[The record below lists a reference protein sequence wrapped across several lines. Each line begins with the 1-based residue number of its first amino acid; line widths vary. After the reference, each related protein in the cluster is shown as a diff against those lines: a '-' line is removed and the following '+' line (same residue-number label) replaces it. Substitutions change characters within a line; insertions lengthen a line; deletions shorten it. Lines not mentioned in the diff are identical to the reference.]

1 MLVLILGGILGL
13 STNNVQA
20 VPEEGN
26 TIYLDNAGGNDANN
40 GESEAT
46 AVKTF
51 NKALELLGE
60 NGTLKVKSFDKQS
73 GIVFN
78 KKGTLEIIED
88 TTLQG
93 NRTDIGI
100 TMKSGS
106 HLRMAEGKTLKMKDF
121 KTALTIENGAELND
135 GNYILENNASDQYGK
150 GLNIIGAVK
159 GSSGRDKLVLKAN
172 DKYNVNFYSGTAT
185 FENATIEV
193 ISQTRVWSDAKK
205 LTMTNTSMTLSG
217 YGQGFYIDGGSQII
231 DSYLYMKEPRGY
243 FYNTNST
250 GMTFQGTGSTISGS
264 TLRADYGSNA
274 GISIGLSNANQILS
288 MTNSTLEFNNSG
300 QGGLNV
306 NTGIVELAG
315 TTIKTNE
322 RQRGALYGAQ
332 TNAKLIFNAD
342 TVVDSAANKDAD
354 NGLGQTNDN
363 YVVIG
368 GSHHVKYAPD
378 YKPGGAAAGV
388 AIPTNG
394 VNNGNEKLRLFT
406 LTDSTVTSLNPLNK
420 NNTTYLYSIV
430 KASAD
435 GKKYAW
441 LPEVNVTFKLN
452 APDAKF
458 QDNTSNDKVLRTYR
472 GGKLSEVEGNDI
484 PKDPTREGYTFLGWK
499 LKDSTDSFNADA
511 TIKENLVYE
520 AKWEKDSTPVDFEG
534 TLPGDILI
542 GEDTGHDK
550 LHEEK
555 AGAEIEYIG
564 KIGVGPIKDR
574 ILMLARDY
582 GGDIDTITLNDIES
596 TFTTKIT
603 LEDGLDISKVDSATF
618 TNNDLFEIKD
628 FSKSGNE
635 ITVKFGLKKQYTKF
649 TELLRDVRNVPDIL
663 DIKVPKVKVKD
674 DLANGTKLK
683 VIGTVEG
690 TFTGFA
696 KTASGN
702 REQYNFRWTA
712 EQAPLGT
719 DIEQTLGDDTTIQYT
734 ILVKE
739 KDAKLVQYNGVLP
752 GDILIGDD
760 TGHDKLHEE
769 KAGAEIEYTGKIG
782 VASIKNHIQTLA
794 NNYGG
799 DINTITLND
808 IESTFTTKIALEN
821 GLDISNVTNATFTNN
836 NLFEIKEFSKSGNE
850 ITVKFG
856 LKKQYTKFTDLL
868 NDVNSVPDILDVKV
882 PKVKVK
888 DNLANGTKL
897 KVVGTVEGTFKGF
910 AKTASGSR
918 EQYDFKWTAE
928 QEPSGKD
935 IEQTAGDDTTI
946 QYTILV
952 KEKDAKLVQYNGVL
966 PGDIL
971 IGDDTGHDK
980 LHEEKAGN
988 EIEYTGK
995 IGVASIKDHIQR
1007 LANNYGGDINT
1018 ITLNDIE
1025 STFTTKITLEDGLDI
1040 SNVTEAIFTDNNLF
1054 EIKEFSKSGNVV
1066 TVKYGLKKNYTKFT
1080 DLLTDVTNVP
1090 DVLEIK
1096 LPKVK
1101 VKDDLANG
1109 TKLKVV
1115 GTVEGTFKGF
1125 AKTASGNREQYDFKW
1140 TAEQVPSG
1148 IDIEQ
1153 AAGDTTTIQYTV
1165 LVIKQVTPPLPE
1177 PTPGEKTVNSEN
1189 GNEGTTVRQLTEKG
1203 EVFRY
1208 DIKTKLEENSNHH
1221 NQFSIS
1227 DTLDS
1232 VLQINKVAIKIDG
1245 AELDEDMVLPE
1256 YTQLKNK
1263 LQEATKKLEEL
1274 AALEEKVNKLKSDVD
1289 KLETEYAAFPDK
1301 TVEEAKA
1308 VKIKLDNVK
1317 SELTIAKTKFE
1328 ADKVNKPNLEKIVND
1343 TKVEIE
1349 AFEKT
1354 DKFKLIRII
1363 NQALN
1368 SRNEK
1373 NEISADFVKKLGHL
1387 EIKGNTVEYLIDSPI
1402 ILKQLDGRQ
1411 ITLSIYANI
1420 LSGANLEKY
1429 IDKQHKVIKIANK
1442 AIITNNN
1449 VAKETNVVYV
1459 TLRAKDKPIIP
1470 NKPNK
1475 PNKPK
1480 KLPNTGKATADVAG
1494 LGLVGVTLAYLLAR
1508 RKFNK

>member
-1 MLVLILGGILGL
+1 MKNKNFIIKIVMLVLILGGILGL

-172 DKYNVNFYSGTAT
+172 DIYNVNFYSGTAT

-193 ISQTRVWSDAKK
+193 ISQKRVWSDAKK

-217 YGQGFYIDGGSQII
+217 YGQGFYIGGDSKII
-231 DSYLYMKEPRGY
+231 DSYLYMKDPKGSW
-243 FYNTNST
+243 FNTNTT

-306 NTGIVELAG
+306 NTGIVELTG

-484 PKDPTREGYTFLGWK
+484 PKNPTREGYTFLGWK
-499 LKDSTDSFNADA
+499 LKDSTDSFNTDVAV
-511 TIKENLVYE
+511 KEDLIYE
-520 AKWEKDSTPVDFEG
+520 AKWDKNPTPKNFEG

-596 TFTTKIT
+596 TFTTKMT

-674 DLANGTKLK
+674 DLANNTKLK

-808 IESTFTTKIALEN
+808 IESTFTTKITLED

-836 NLFEIKEFSKSGNE
+836 NLFEIKEFSKAGNE

-856 LKKQYTKFTDLL
+856 LKKQYTKFADLL
-868 NDVNSVPDILDVKV
+868 NDVNSVPDVLDVKV

-888 DNLANGTKL
+888 DNLANNTKL
-897 KVVGTVEGTFKGF
+897 KVVGTVEGIFTGF

-918 EQYDFKWTAE
+918 EQYDFKWKAE

-935 IEQTAGDDTTI
+935 IEQTAGDD
-946 QYTILV
+946 
-952 KEKDAKLVQYNGVL
+952 
-966 PGDIL
+966 
-971 IGDDTGHDK
+971 
-980 LHEEKAGN
+980 
-988 EIEYTGK
+988 
-995 IGVASIKDHIQR
+995 
-1007 LANNYGGDINT
+1007 
-1018 ITLNDIE
+1018 
-1025 STFTTKITLEDGLDI
+1025 
-1040 SNVTEAIFTDNNLF
+1040 
-1054 EIKEFSKSGNVV
+1054 
-1066 TVKYGLKKNYTKFT
+1066 
-1080 DLLTDVTNVP
+1080 
-1090 DVLEIK
+1090 
-1096 LPKVK
+1096 
-1101 VKDDLANG
+1101 
-1109 TKLKVV
+1109 
-1115 GTVEGTFKGF
+1115 
-1125 AKTASGNREQYDFKW
+1125 
-1140 TAEQVPSG
+1140 
-1148 IDIEQ
+1148 
-1153 AAGDTTTIQYTV
+1153 TTIQYTV

-1189 GNEGTTVRQLTEKG
+1189 GNEGATVRQLTEKG

-1328 ADKVNKPNLEKIVND
+1328 VDKVNKPNLEKIVND

-1494 LGLVGVTLAYLLAR
+1494 LGLVGVTLAYLLVR

>member
-1 MLVLILGGILGL
+1 
-13 STNNVQA
+13 
-20 VPEEGN
+20 
-26 TIYLDNAGGNDANN
+26 
-40 GESEAT
+40 
-46 AVKTF
+46 
-51 NKALELLGE
+51 
-60 NGTLKVKSFDKQS
+60 
-73 GIVFN
+73 
-78 KKGTLEIIED
+78 
-88 TTLQG
+88 
-93 NRTDIGI
+93 
-100 TMKSGS
+100 
-106 HLRMAEGKTLKMKDF
+106 MKDP
-121 KTALTIENGAELND
+121 
-135 GNYILENNASDQYGK
+135 
-150 GLNIIGAVK
+150 K
-159 GSSGRDKLVLKAN
+159 GSLFSR
-172 DKYNVNFYSGTAT
+172 
-185 FENATIEV
+185 
-193 ISQTRVWSDAKK
+193 
-205 LTMTNTSMTLSG
+205 NT
-217 YGQGFYIDGGSQII
+217 
-231 DSYLYMKEPRGY
+231 
-243 FYNTNST
+243 T

-306 NTGIVELAG
+306 NTGIVELTG

-484 PKDPTREGYTFLGWK
+484 PKDPTREGYTFLGWE
-499 LKDSTDSFNADA
+499 LKDSTDSFNTDVAV
-511 TIKENLVYE
+511 KEDLIYE
-520 AKWEKDSTPVDFEG
+520 AKWDKNPTPKNFEG

-674 DLANGTKLK
+674 DLANNTKLK

-769 KAGAEIEYTGKIG
+769 KAGNEIEYTGKIG

-808 IESTFTTKIALEN
+808 IESTFTTKITLED

-868 NDVNSVPDILDVKV
+868 NDVNSVPDVLDVKV

-888 DNLANGTKL
+888 DNLANNTKL
-897 KVVGTVEGTFKGF
+897 KVVGTVEGTFTGF
-910 AKTASGSR
+910 AKAASGSR
-918 EQYDFKWTAE
+918 EQYDFKWKAE

-935 IEQTAGDDTTI
+935 IEQTAGDD
-946 QYTILV
+946 
-952 KEKDAKLVQYNGVL
+952 
-966 PGDIL
+966 
-971 IGDDTGHDK
+971 
-980 LHEEKAGN
+980 
-988 EIEYTGK
+988 
-995 IGVASIKDHIQR
+995 
-1007 LANNYGGDINT
+1007 
-1018 ITLNDIE
+1018 
-1025 STFTTKITLEDGLDI
+1025 
-1040 SNVTEAIFTDNNLF
+1040 
-1054 EIKEFSKSGNVV
+1054 
-1066 TVKYGLKKNYTKFT
+1066 
-1080 DLLTDVTNVP
+1080 
-1090 DVLEIK
+1090 
-1096 LPKVK
+1096 
-1101 VKDDLANG
+1101 
-1109 TKLKVV
+1109 
-1115 GTVEGTFKGF
+1115 
-1125 AKTASGNREQYDFKW
+1125 
-1140 TAEQVPSG
+1140 
-1148 IDIEQ
+1148 
-1153 AAGDTTTIQYTV
+1153 TTIQYTV

-1189 GNEGTTVRQLTEKG
+1189 GNEGATVRQLTEKG

-1494 LGLVGVTLAYLLAR
+1494 LGLVGVTLAYLLVR

>member
-1 MLVLILGGILGL
+1 MKNKNFIIKIVMLVLILGGILGL

-172 DKYNVNFYSGTAT
+172 DIYNVNFYSGTAT

-322 RQRGALYGAQ
+322 RQRGVLYGAQ

-603 LEDGLDISKVDSATF
+603 LEDGLDIS
-618 TNNDLFEIKD
+618 
-628 FSKSGNE
+628 
-635 ITVKFGLKKQYTKF
+635 
-649 TELLRDVRNVPDIL
+649 
-663 DIKVPKVKVKD
+663 
-674 DLANGTKLK
+674 
-683 VIGTVEG
+683 
-690 TFTGFA
+690 
-696 KTASGN
+696 
-702 REQYNFRWTA
+702 
-712 EQAPLGT
+712 
-719 DIEQTLGDDTTIQYT
+719 
-734 ILVKE
+734 
-739 KDAKLVQYNGVLP
+739 
-752 GDILIGDD
+752 
-760 TGHDKLHEE
+760 
-769 KAGAEIEYTGKIG
+769 
-782 VASIKNHIQTLA
+782 
-794 NNYGG
+794 
-799 DINTITLND
+799 
-808 IESTFTTKIALEN
+808 
-821 GLDISNVTNATFTNN
+821 NVTEATFTNN

-868 NDVNSVPDILDVKV
+868 NDV
-882 PKVKVK
+882 
-888 DNLANGTKL
+888 
-897 KVVGTVEGTFKGF
+897 
-910 AKTASGSR
+910 
-918 EQYDFKWTAE
+918 
-928 QEPSGKD
+928 
-935 IEQTAGDDTTI
+935 
-946 QYTILV
+946 
-952 KEKDAKLVQYNGVL
+952 
-966 PGDIL
+966 
-971 IGDDTGHDK
+971 
-980 LHEEKAGN
+980 
-988 EIEYTGK
+988 
-995 IGVASIKDHIQR
+995 
-1007 LANNYGGDINT
+1007 
-1018 ITLNDIE
+1018 
-1025 STFTTKITLEDGLDI
+1025 
-1040 SNVTEAIFTDNNLF
+1040 
-1054 EIKEFSKSGNVV
+1054 
-1066 TVKYGLKKNYTKFT
+1066 
-1080 DLLTDVTNVP
+1080 TNVP

-1115 GTVEGTFKGF
+1115 GTVEGTFTGF
-1125 AKTASGNREQYDFKW
+1125 AKAASGNREQYDFKW

-1177 PTPGEKTVNSEN
+1177 PIPGEKTVNSEN
-1189 GNEGTTVRQLTEKG
+1189 GNEGATVRQLTEKG

-1328 ADKVNKPNLEKIVND
+1328 VDKVNKPNLEKIVND

-1459 TLRAKDKPIIP
+1459 TLQAKDKPII
-1470 NKPNK
+1470 PNK

>member
-1 MLVLILGGILGL
+1 MKNKNFIIKIVMLVLILGGILGL

-26 TIYLDNAGGNDANN
+26 TIYLDNAGGNDSNN
-40 GESEAT
+40 GDSVAN

-51 NKALELLGE
+51 DKALELLGE

-135 GNYILENNASDQYGK
+135 GNYILENNASDRYGK

-172 DKYNVNFYSGTAT
+172 DIYNVNFYSGTAT

-288 MTNSTLEFNNSG
+288 MTNSTLEFNNRG

-306 NTGIVELAG
+306 NTGIVELTG

-484 PKDPTREGYTFLGWK
+484 PKDPTREGYTFLGWE
-499 LKDSTDSFNADA
+499 LKDSTDSFNTDVAV
-511 TIKENLVYE
+511 KEDLIYE
-520 AKWEKDSTPVDFEG
+520 AKWDKNPTPKNFEG

-555 AGAEIEYIG
+555 AGAEIEYI
-564 KIGVGPIKDR
+564 
-574 ILMLARDY
+574 
-582 GGDIDTITLNDIES
+582 
-596 TFTTKIT
+596 
-603 LEDGLDISKVDSATF
+603 
-618 TNNDLFEIKD
+618 
-628 FSKSGNE
+628 
-635 ITVKFGLKKQYTKF
+635 
-649 TELLRDVRNVPDIL
+649 
-663 DIKVPKVKVKD
+663 
-674 DLANGTKLK
+674 
-683 VIGTVEG
+683 
-690 TFTGFA
+690 
-696 KTASGN
+696 
-702 REQYNFRWTA
+702 
-712 EQAPLGT
+712 
-719 DIEQTLGDDTTIQYT
+719 
-734 ILVKE
+734 
-739 KDAKLVQYNGVLP
+739 
-752 GDILIGDD
+752 
-760 TGHDKLHEE
+760 
-769 KAGAEIEYTGKIG
+769 GKIG

-808 IESTFTTKIALEN
+808 IESTFTTKITLED

-868 NDVNSVPDILDVKV
+868 NDVNSVPDVLDVKV

-888 DNLANGTKL
+888 DNLANNTKL
-897 KVVGTVEGTFKGF
+897 KVVGTVEGTF
-910 AKTASGSR
+910 T
-918 EQYDFKWTAE
+918 
-928 QEPSGKD
+928 
-935 IEQTAGDDTTI
+935 
-946 QYTILV
+946 
-952 KEKDAKLVQYNGVL
+952 
-966 PGDIL
+966 
-971 IGDDTGHDK
+971 
-980 LHEEKAGN
+980 
-988 EIEYTGK
+988 
-995 IGVASIKDHIQR
+995 
-1007 LANNYGGDINT
+1007 
-1018 ITLNDIE
+1018 
-1025 STFTTKITLEDGLDI
+1025 
-1040 SNVTEAIFTDNNLF
+1040 
-1054 EIKEFSKSGNVV
+1054 
-1066 TVKYGLKKNYTKFT
+1066 
-1080 DLLTDVTNVP
+1080 
-1090 DVLEIK
+1090 
-1096 LPKVK
+1096 
-1101 VKDDLANG
+1101 
-1109 TKLKVV
+1109 
-1115 GTVEGTFKGF
+1115 GF
-1125 AKTASGNREQYDFKW
+1125 AKTASGNREQYSFRW
-1140 TAEQVPSG
+1140 TAEQEPSG
-1148 IDIEQ
+1148 KDIEQ

-1189 GNEGTTVRQLTEKG
+1189 GNEGATVRQLTEKG

-1308 VKIKLDNVK
+1308 VKIKLDNAK

-1349 AFEKT
+1349 VFEKT

-1420 LSGANLEKY
+1420 LSGVNLEKY

-1459 TLRAKDKPIIP
+1459 TLRVKDKPIIP

-1475 PNKPK
+1475 PDKPDKPVKPNKLK

-1494 LGLVGVTLAYLLAR
+1494 IGLAGVILAYLLAR

>member
-1 MLVLILGGILGL
+1 MKNKNFIIKIVMLVLILGGILGL

-135 GNYILENNASDQYGK
+135 GNYILENNASDRYGK

-172 DKYNVNFYSGTAT
+172 DIYNVNFYSGTAT

-499 LKDSTDSFNADA
+499 LKDSTDSFNTDVAV
-511 TIKENLVYE
+511 KEDLIYE
-520 AKWEKDSTPVDFEG
+520 AKWDKNPTPKNFEG
-534 TLPGDILI
+534 T
-542 GEDTGHDK
+542 
-550 LHEEK
+550 
-555 AGAEIEYIG
+555 
-564 KIGVGPIKDR
+564 
-574 ILMLARDY
+574 
-582 GGDIDTITLNDIES
+582 
-596 TFTTKIT
+596 
-603 LEDGLDISKVDSATF
+603 
-618 TNNDLFEIKD
+618 
-628 FSKSGNE
+628 
-635 ITVKFGLKKQYTKF
+635 
-649 TELLRDVRNVPDIL
+649 
-663 DIKVPKVKVKD
+663 
-674 DLANGTKLK
+674 
-683 VIGTVEG
+683 
-690 TFTGFA
+690 
-696 KTASGN
+696 
-702 REQYNFRWTA
+702 
-712 EQAPLGT
+712 
-719 DIEQTLGDDTTIQYT
+719 
-734 ILVKE
+734 
-739 KDAKLVQYNGVLP
+739 LP

-868 NDVNSVPDILDVKV
+868 NDVNSVPDVLDVKV

-910 AKTASGSR
+910 AKTASGNR

-1025 STFTTKITLEDGLDI
+1025 STFTTKIALENGLDI

-1189 GNEGTTVRQLTEKG
+1189 GNEGATVRQLTEKG

-1263 LQEATKKLEEL
+1263 LQEVTKKLEEL

-1373 NEISADFVKKLGHL
+1373 NEISDDFVKKLGHL

>member
-1 MLVLILGGILGL
+1 MKNKNFIIKIVMLVLILGGILGL

-60 NGTLKVKSFDKQS
+60 NGTLKVKSFDKS
-73 GIVFN
+73 SDIVFN

-135 GNYILENNASDQYGK
+135 GNYILENNASDRYGK

-159 GSSGRDKLVLKAN
+159 GSSGRDKLVIKAN

-205 LTMTNTSMTLSG
+205 LTMSNTSMTLSG
-217 YGQGFYIDGGSQII
+217 YGMGFYIDGGSQII

-306 NTGIVELAG
+306 NTGIVELTG

-458 QDNTSNDKVLRTYR
+458 QDNTSNDKVLKTYR

-484 PKDPTREGYTFLGWK
+484 PKNPTREGYTFLGWE
-499 LKDSTDSFNADA
+499 LKDSTDSFNTDVAV
-511 TIKENLVYE
+511 KEDLIYE
-520 AKWEKDSTPVDFEG
+520 AKWDKNPTPKNFEG
-534 TLPGDILI
+534 TLL
-542 GEDTGHDK
+542 
-550 LHEEK
+550 
-555 AGAEIEYIG
+555 
-564 KIGVGPIKDR
+564 
-574 ILMLARDY
+574 
-582 GGDIDTITLNDIES
+582 
-596 TFTTKIT
+596 
-603 LEDGLDISKVDSATF
+603 
-618 TNNDLFEIKD
+618 
-628 FSKSGNE
+628 
-635 ITVKFGLKKQYTKF
+635 
-649 TELLRDVRNVPDIL
+649 
-663 DIKVPKVKVKD
+663 
-674 DLANGTKLK
+674 
-683 VIGTVEG
+683 
-690 TFTGFA
+690 
-696 KTASGN
+696 
-702 REQYNFRWTA
+702 
-712 EQAPLGT
+712 
-719 DIEQTLGDDTTIQYT
+719 
-734 ILVKE
+734 
-739 KDAKLVQYNGVLP
+739 

-808 IESTFTTKIALEN
+808 IESTFTTKITLEN

-868 NDVNSVPDILDVKV
+868 NDVNSVPDVLDVKV

-897 KVVGTVEGTFKGF
+897 KVVGTVEGTFTGF
-910 AKTASGSR
+910 AKA
-918 EQYDFKWTAE
+918 
-928 QEPSGKD
+928 
-935 IEQTAGDDTTI
+935 
-946 QYTILV
+946 
-952 KEKDAKLVQYNGVL
+952 
-966 PGDIL
+966 
-971 IGDDTGHDK
+971 
-980 LHEEKAGN
+980 
-988 EIEYTGK
+988 
-995 IGVASIKDHIQR
+995 
-1007 LANNYGGDINT
+1007 
-1018 ITLNDIE
+1018 
-1025 STFTTKITLEDGLDI
+1025 
-1040 SNVTEAIFTDNNLF
+1040 
-1054 EIKEFSKSGNVV
+1054 
-1066 TVKYGLKKNYTKFT
+1066 
-1080 DLLTDVTNVP
+1080 
-1090 DVLEIK
+1090 
-1096 LPKVK
+1096 
-1101 VKDDLANG
+1101 
-1109 TKLKVV
+1109 
-1115 GTVEGTFKGF
+1115 
-1125 AKTASGNREQYDFKW
+1125 ASGNREQYDFKW
-1140 TAEQVPSG
+1140 TAEQEPSG

-1189 GNEGTTVRQLTEKG
+1189 GNEGATVRQLTEKG

-1208 DIKTKLEENSNHH
+1208 DIKTKLEENSNHY

-1263 LQEATKKLEEL
+1263 LQEVTKKLEEL

-1459 TLRAKDKPIIP
+1459 TLRVKDKPII
-1470 NKPNK
+1470 PNK

-1494 LGLVGVTLAYLLAR
+1494 LGLAGVTLAYLLAR

>member
-1 MLVLILGGILGL
+1 M
-13 STNNVQA
+13 
-20 VPEEGN
+20 
-26 TIYLDNAGGNDANN
+26 
-40 GESEAT
+40 
-46 AVKTF
+46 
-51 NKALELLGE
+51 
-60 NGTLKVKSFDKQS
+60 GT
-73 GIVFN
+73 
-78 KKGTLEIIED
+78 
-88 TTLQG
+88 
-93 NRTDIGI
+93 
-100 TMKSGS
+100 
-106 HLRMAEGKTLKMKDF
+106 
-121 KTALTIENGAELND
+121 
-135 GNYILENNASDQYGK
+135 
-150 GLNIIGAVK
+150 VK
-159 GSSGRDKLVLKAN
+159 GSSGRDKLVIKAN
-172 DKYNVNFYSGTAT
+172 DKYNVNFYTAT
-185 FENATIEV
+185 AVFENATIEV
-193 ISQTRVWSDAKK
+193 ISQKRVWSDAKK

-217 YGQGFYIDGGSQII
+217 YGQGFYIGGDSKII
-231 DSYLYMKEPRGY
+231 DSYLYMKDPKGSWFNR
-243 FYNTNST
+243 NTT

-264 TLRADYGSNA
+264 TLRVDYGSNA
-274 GISIGLSNANQILS
+274 GISVGLSDTNHILS
-288 MTNSTLEFNNSG
+288 ITNSTLEFNNSG
-300 QGGLNV
+300 KGGLNV
-306 NTGIVELAG
+306 NTGVVELVG

-322 RQRGALYGAQ
+322 QQSGALYGAQ
-332 TNAKLIFNAD
+332 TNARLIFKND
-342 TVVDSAANKDAD
+342 TVVDSAAKKDAD

-363 YVVIG
+363 YIVIG
-368 GSHHVKYAPD
+368 GSHHVKYAPN
-378 YKPGGAAAGV
+378 YRPYGAPAGA

-394 VNNGNEKLRLFT
+394 VDNGNEKLRLFT
-406 LTDSTVTSLNPLNK
+406 LKDSTVASLNPINK
-420 NNTTYLYSIV
+420 NNTTYLYSIA
-430 KASAD
+430 KPSAD

-452 APDAKF
+452 ALDAKF

-472 GGKLSEVEGNDI
+472 GGKLSEVEGNEI
-484 PKDPTREGYTFLGWK
+484 PANPTREGYTFSGWK
-499 LKDSTDSFNADA
+499 LKDSTNNFNADA
-511 TIKENLVYE
+511 IIKEDLIYE
-520 AKWEKDSTPVDFEG
+520 AKWEK
-534 TLPGDILI
+534 
-542 GEDTGHDK
+542 
-550 LHEEK
+550 
-555 AGAEIEYIG
+555 
-564 KIGVGPIKDR
+564 
-574 ILMLARDY
+574 
-582 GGDIDTITLNDIES
+582 
-596 TFTTKIT
+596 
-603 LEDGLDISKVDSATF
+603 
-618 TNNDLFEIKD
+618 
-628 FSKSGNE
+628 
-635 ITVKFGLKKQYTKF
+635 
-649 TELLRDVRNVPDIL
+649 
-663 DIKVPKVKVKD
+663 
-674 DLANGTKLK
+674 
-683 VIGTVEG
+683 
-690 TFTGFA
+690 
-696 KTASGN
+696 
-702 REQYNFRWTA
+702 
-712 EQAPLGT
+712 
-719 DIEQTLGDDTTIQYT
+719 
-734 ILVKE
+734 E
-739 KDAKLVQYNGVLP
+739 KDPNLVQHNG
-752 GDILIGDD
+752 I
-760 TGHDKLHEE
+760 
-769 KAGAEIEYTGKIG
+769 
-782 VASIKNHIQTLA
+782 
-794 NNYGG
+794 
-799 DINTITLND
+799 
-808 IESTFTTKIALEN
+808 
-821 GLDISNVTNATFTNN
+821 
-836 NLFEIKEFSKSGNE
+836 
-850 ITVKFG
+850 
-856 LKKQYTKFTDLL
+856 
-868 NDVNSVPDILDVKV
+868 
-882 PKVKVK
+882 
-888 DNLANGTKL
+888 
-897 KVVGTVEGTFKGF
+897 
-910 AKTASGSR
+910 
-918 EQYDFKWTAE
+918 
-928 QEPSGKD
+928 
-935 IEQTAGDDTTI
+935 
-946 QYTILV
+946 
-952 KEKDAKLVQYNGVL
+952 L

-995 IGVASIKDHIQR
+995 IGVASIKEHIQRLANNYGGDINTITLNDIESTFTTKITLEDGLDISNVTEAIFTDNNLFEIKEFSKSGNVVTVKYGLKKNYTKFTDLLTDVTNVPDVLEIKLPKVKVKDDLANGTKLKVVGTVEGTFKGFAKTASGNREQYDFKWTAEQVPSGIDIEQAAGDTTTIQYTILVKEKDPNLVQHNGILPGDILIGDDTGHDKLHEEKAGNEIEYTGKIGVASIKEHIQR

-1189 GNEGTTVRQLTEKG
+1189 GNEGATVRQLTEKG

-1459 TLRAKDKPIIP
+1459 TLRVKDKPIIP

>member
-1 MLVLILGGILGL
+1 MKNKNFIIKIVMLVLILGGILGL

-172 DKYNVNFYSGTAT
+172 DIYNVNFYSGTAT

-217 YGQGFYIDGGSQII
+217 YGQGFYIGGDSKII
-231 DSYLYMKEPRGY
+231 DSYLYMKDPKGRW
-243 FYNTNST
+243 FNTNST
-250 GMTFQGTGSTISGS
+250 GMTFQGTGSTISSS

-306 NTGIVELAG
+306 NTGIVELTG

-484 PKDPTREGYTFLGWK
+484 PKDPTREGYTFLGWE
-499 LKDSTDSFNADA
+499 LKDSTDSFNTDVAV
-511 TIKENLVYE
+511 KEDLIYE
-520 AKWEKDSTPVDFEG
+520 AKWDKNPTPKNFEG

-603 LEDGLDISKVDSATF
+603 LEDGLDISKVDSAIF

-674 DLANGTKLK
+674 DLANNTKLK

-719 DIEQTLGDDTTIQYT
+719 DIEQTAGDDTTIQYT

-868 NDVNSVPDILDVKV
+868 NDVNSVPDVLDVKV

-888 DNLANGTKL
+888 
-897 KVVGTVEGTFKGF
+897 E
-910 AKTASGSR
+910 
-918 EQYDFKWTAE
+918 
-928 QEPSGKD
+928 
-935 IEQTAGDDTTI
+935 
-946 QYTILV
+946 
-952 KEKDAKLVQYNGVL
+952 
-966 PGDIL
+966 
-971 IGDDTGHDK
+971 
-980 LHEEKAGN
+980 
-988 EIEYTGK
+988 
-995 IGVASIKDHIQR
+995 
-1007 LANNYGGDINT
+1007 
-1018 ITLNDIE
+1018 
-1025 STFTTKITLEDGLDI
+1025 
-1040 SNVTEAIFTDNNLF
+1040 
-1054 EIKEFSKSGNVV
+1054 
-1066 TVKYGLKKNYTKFT
+1066 
-1080 DLLTDVTNVP
+1080 
-1090 DVLEIK
+1090 
-1096 LPKVK
+1096 
-1101 VKDDLANG
+1101 DLANG

-1189 GNEGTTVRQLTEKG
+1189 GNEGATVRQLTEKG

-1208 DIKTKLEENSNHH
+1208 DIKIKLEENSNHH

-1227 DTLDS
+1227 DILDS

-1494 LGLVGVTLAYLLAR
+1494 LGLVGITLAYLLAR

>member
-1 MLVLILGGILGL
+1 MKNKNFIIKIVMLVLILGGILGL

-172 DKYNVNFYSGTAT
+172 DIYNVNFYSGTAT

-217 YGQGFYIDGGSQII
+217 YGQGFYIGGDSKII
-231 DSYLYMKEPRGY
+231 DSYLYMKDPKGSLFSR
-243 FYNTNST
+243 NTT

-306 NTGIVELAG
+306 NTGIVELTG

-484 PKDPTREGYTFLGWK
+484 PKDPTREGYTFLGWE
-499 LKDSTDSFNADA
+499 LKDSTDSFNTDVAV
-511 TIKENLVYE
+511 KEDLIYE
-520 AKWEKDSTPVDFEG
+520 AKWDKNPTPKNFEG

-574 ILMLARDY
+574 ILMLARD
-582 GGDIDTITLNDIES
+582 
-596 TFTTKIT
+596 
-603 LEDGLDISKVDSATF
+603 
-618 TNNDLFEIKD
+618 
-628 FSKSGNE
+628 
-635 ITVKFGLKKQYTKF
+635 
-649 TELLRDVRNVPDIL
+649 
-663 DIKVPKVKVKD
+663 
-674 DLANGTKLK
+674 
-683 VIGTVEG
+683 
-690 TFTGFA
+690 
-696 KTASGN
+696 
-702 REQYNFRWTA
+702 
-712 EQAPLGT
+712 
-719 DIEQTLGDDTTIQYT
+719 
-734 ILVKE
+734 
-739 KDAKLVQYNGVLP
+739 
-752 GDILIGDD
+752 
-760 TGHDKLHEE
+760 
-769 KAGAEIEYTGKIG
+769 
-782 VASIKNHIQTLA
+782 
-794 NNYGG
+794 
-799 DINTITLND
+799 
-808 IESTFTTKIALEN
+808 
-821 GLDISNVTNATFTNN
+821 
-836 NLFEIKEFSKSGNE
+836 
-850 ITVKFG
+850 
-856 LKKQYTKFTDLL
+856 
-868 NDVNSVPDILDVKV
+868 
-882 PKVKVK
+882 
-888 DNLANGTKL
+888 
-897 KVVGTVEGTFKGF
+897 
-910 AKTASGSR
+910 
-918 EQYDFKWTAE
+918 
-928 QEPSGKD
+928 
-935 IEQTAGDDTTI
+935 
-946 QYTILV
+946 
-952 KEKDAKLVQYNGVL
+952 
-966 PGDIL
+966 
-971 IGDDTGHDK
+971 
-980 LHEEKAGN
+980 
-988 EIEYTGK
+988 
-995 IGVASIKDHIQR
+995 
-1007 LANNYGGDINT
+1007 
-1018 ITLNDIE
+1018 
-1025 STFTTKITLEDGLDI
+1025 
-1040 SNVTEAIFTDNNLF
+1040 
-1054 EIKEFSKSGNVV
+1054 
-1066 TVKYGLKKNYTKFT
+1066 
-1080 DLLTDVTNVP
+1080 
-1090 DVLEIK
+1090 
-1096 LPKVK
+1096 
-1101 VKDDLANG
+1101 
-1109 TKLKVV
+1109 
-1115 GTVEGTFKGF
+1115 
-1125 AKTASGNREQYDFKW
+1125 
-1140 TAEQVPSG
+1140 
-1148 IDIEQ
+1148 
-1153 AAGDTTTIQYTV
+1153 
-1165 LVIKQVTPPLPE
+1165 
-1177 PTPGEKTVNSEN
+1177 
-1189 GNEGTTVRQLTEKG
+1189 
-1203 EVFRY
+1203 
-1208 DIKTKLEENSNHH
+1208 
-1221 NQFSIS
+1221 
-1227 DTLDS
+1227 
-1232 VLQINKVAIKIDG
+1232 
-1245 AELDEDMVLPE
+1245 
-1256 YTQLKNK
+1256 
-1263 LQEATKKLEEL
+1263 
-1274 AALEEKVNKLKSDVD
+1274 
-1289 KLETEYAAFPDK
+1289 
-1301 TVEEAKA
+1301 
-1308 VKIKLDNVK
+1308 
-1317 SELTIAKTKFE
+1317 
-1328 ADKVNKPNLEKIVND
+1328 
-1343 TKVEIE
+1343 
-1349 AFEKT
+1349 
-1354 DKFKLIRII
+1354 
-1363 NQALN
+1363 
-1368 SRNEK
+1368 
-1373 NEISADFVKKLGHL
+1373 
-1387 EIKGNTVEYLIDSPI
+1387 
-1402 ILKQLDGRQ
+1402 
-1411 ITLSIYANI
+1411 
-1420 LSGANLEKY
+1420 
-1429 IDKQHKVIKIANK
+1429 
-1442 AIITNNN
+1442 
-1449 VAKETNVVYV
+1449 
-1459 TLRAKDKPIIP
+1459 
-1470 NKPNK
+1470 
-1475 PNKPK
+1475 
-1480 KLPNTGKATADVAG
+1480 
-1494 LGLVGVTLAYLLAR
+1494 
-1508 RKFNK
+1508 

>member
-1 MLVLILGGILGL
+1 MKNKNFIIKIVMLVLILGGILGL

-172 DKYNVNFYSGTAT
+172 DIYNVNFYSGTAT

-603 LEDGLDISKVDSATF
+603 LEDGLDIS
-618 TNNDLFEIKD
+618 
-628 FSKSGNE
+628 
-635 ITVKFGLKKQYTKF
+635 
-649 TELLRDVRNVPDIL
+649 
-663 DIKVPKVKVKD
+663 
-674 DLANGTKLK
+674 
-683 VIGTVEG
+683 
-690 TFTGFA
+690 
-696 KTASGN
+696 
-702 REQYNFRWTA
+702 
-712 EQAPLGT
+712 
-719 DIEQTLGDDTTIQYT
+719 
-734 ILVKE
+734 
-739 KDAKLVQYNGVLP
+739 
-752 GDILIGDD
+752 
-760 TGHDKLHEE
+760 
-769 KAGAEIEYTGKIG
+769 
-782 VASIKNHIQTLA
+782 
-794 NNYGG
+794 
-799 DINTITLND
+799 
-808 IESTFTTKIALEN
+808 
-821 GLDISNVTNATFTNN
+821 NVTEATFTNN

-868 NDVNSVPDILDVKV
+868 NDV
-882 PKVKVK
+882 
-888 DNLANGTKL
+888 
-897 KVVGTVEGTFKGF
+897 
-910 AKTASGSR
+910 
-918 EQYDFKWTAE
+918 
-928 QEPSGKD
+928 
-935 IEQTAGDDTTI
+935 
-946 QYTILV
+946 
-952 KEKDAKLVQYNGVL
+952 
-966 PGDIL
+966 
-971 IGDDTGHDK
+971 
-980 LHEEKAGN
+980 
-988 EIEYTGK
+988 
-995 IGVASIKDHIQR
+995 
-1007 LANNYGGDINT
+1007 
-1018 ITLNDIE
+1018 
-1025 STFTTKITLEDGLDI
+1025 
-1040 SNVTEAIFTDNNLF
+1040 
-1054 EIKEFSKSGNVV
+1054 
-1066 TVKYGLKKNYTKFT
+1066 
-1080 DLLTDVTNVP
+1080 TNVP

-1115 GTVEGTFKGF
+1115 GTVEGTFTGF
-1125 AKTASGNREQYDFKW
+1125 AKAASGNREQYDFKW

-1177 PTPGEKTVNSEN
+1177 PIPGEKTVNSEN
-1189 GNEGTTVRQLTEKG
+1189 GNEGATVRQLTEKG

-1459 TLRAKDKPIIP
+1459 TLRAKDKSIIP

>member
-1 MLVLILGGILGL
+1 MKNKNFIIKIVMLVLILGGILGL

-26 TIYLDNAGGNDANN
+26 TIYLDNAGGNDSNN
-40 GESEAT
+40 GDSVAN

-51 NKALELLGE
+51 DKALELLGE

-135 GNYILENNASDQYGK
+135 GNYILENNASDRYGK

-172 DKYNVNFYSGTAT
+172 DIYNVNFYSGTAT

-288 MTNSTLEFNNSG
+288 MTNSTLEFNNRG

-306 NTGIVELAG
+306 NTGIVELTG

-582 GGDIDTITLNDIES
+582 GGDIDTITLNDIQS

-674 DLANGTKLK
+674 DLANNTKLK

-719 DIEQTLGDDTTIQYT
+719 DIEQTAGDDTTIQYT

-808 IESTFTTKIALEN
+808 IESTFTTKITLED
-821 GLDISNVTNATFTNN
+821 GLDISNVTNATFTN
-836 NLFEIKEFSKSGNE
+836 
-850 ITVKFG
+850 
-856 LKKQYTKFTDLL
+856 
-868 NDVNSVPDILDVKV
+868 
-882 PKVKVK
+882 
-888 DNLANGTKL
+888 
-897 KVVGTVEGTFKGF
+897 
-910 AKTASGSR
+910 
-918 EQYDFKWTAE
+918 
-928 QEPSGKD
+928 
-935 IEQTAGDDTTI
+935 
-946 QYTILV
+946 
-952 KEKDAKLVQYNGVL
+952 
-966 PGDIL
+966 
-971 IGDDTGHDK
+971 
-980 LHEEKAGN
+980 
-988 EIEYTGK
+988 
-995 IGVASIKDHIQR
+995 
-1007 LANNYGGDINT
+1007 
-1018 ITLNDIE
+1018 
-1025 STFTTKITLEDGLDI
+1025 
-1040 SNVTEAIFTDNNLF
+1040 NNLF

-1101 VKDDLANG
+1101 VKEDLANG

-1189 GNEGTTVRQLTEKG
+1189 GNEGATVRQLTEKG

-1494 LGLVGVTLAYLLAR
+1494 LGLVGVTLAYLLVR

>member
-1 MLVLILGGILGL
+1 MKNKNFIIKIVMLVLILGGILGL

-60 NGTLKVKSFDKQS
+60 NGTLKVKSFDKS
-73 GIVFN
+73 SDIVFN

-135 GNYILENNASDQYGK
+135 GNYILENNASDRYGK

-159 GSSGRDKLVLKAN
+159 GSSGRDKLVIKAN

-205 LTMTNTSMTLSG
+205 LTMSNTSMTLSG
-217 YGQGFYIDGGSQII
+217 YGMGFYIDGGSQII

-306 NTGIVELAG
+306 NTGIVELTG

-458 QDNTSNDKVLRTYR
+458 QDNTSNDKVLKTYR

-484 PKDPTREGYTFLGWK
+484 PKNPTREGYTFLGWE
-499 LKDSTDSFNADA
+499 LKDSTDSFNTDVAV
-511 TIKENLVYE
+511 KEDLIYE
-520 AKWEKDSTPVDFEG
+520 AKWDKNPTPKNFEG
-534 TLPGDILI
+534 TLLGDILI
-542 GEDTGHDK
+542 GDDTGHDK

-555 AGAEIEYIG
+555 AGAEIEYTG
-564 KIGVGPIKDR
+564 KIGVASIKNH
-574 ILMLARDY
+574 IQTLANNY
-582 GGDIDTITLNDIES
+582 GGDINTITLNDIES

-603 LEDGLDISKVDSATF
+603 LENGLDISNVTNATF
-618 TNNDLFEIKD
+618 TNNNLFEIKE

-649 TELLRDVRNVPDIL
+649 TDLLNDVNSVPDVL
-663 DIKVPKVKVKD
+663 DVKVPKVKVKD
-674 DLANGTKLK
+674 NLANNTKLK
-683 VIGTVEG
+683 VVGTVEG

-702 REQYNFRWTA
+702 REQYDFKWTA
-712 EQAPLGT
+712 EQEPSGK
-719 DIEQTLGDDTTIQYT
+719 DIEQTAGDDTTIQYT

-808 IESTFTTKIALEN
+808 IESTFTTKITLEN

-868 NDVNSVPDILDVKV
+868 NDVNSVPDVLDVKV

-888 DNLANGTKL
+888 DNLANNTKL
-897 KVVGTVEGTFKGF
+897 KVVGTVEGTFTGF
-910 AKTASGSR
+910 AKA
-918 EQYDFKWTAE
+918 
-928 QEPSGKD
+928 
-935 IEQTAGDDTTI
+935 AG
-946 QYTILV
+946 
-952 KEKDAKLVQYNGVL
+952 
-966 PGDIL
+966 
-971 IGDDTGHDK
+971 
-980 LHEEKAGN
+980 
-988 EIEYTGK
+988 
-995 IGVASIKDHIQR
+995 
-1007 LANNYGGDINT
+1007 
-1018 ITLNDIE
+1018 
-1025 STFTTKITLEDGLDI
+1025 
-1040 SNVTEAIFTDNNLF
+1040 
-1054 EIKEFSKSGNVV
+1054 
-1066 TVKYGLKKNYTKFT
+1066 
-1080 DLLTDVTNVP
+1080 
-1090 DVLEIK
+1090 
-1096 LPKVK
+1096 
-1101 VKDDLANG
+1101 
-1109 TKLKVV
+1109 
-1115 GTVEGTFKGF
+1115 
-1125 AKTASGNREQYDFKW
+1125 GNREQYDFKW
-1140 TAEQVPSG
+1140 TAEQEPSG

-1189 GNEGTTVRQLTEKG
+1189 GNEGATVRQLTEKG

-1208 DIKTKLEENSNHH
+1208 DIKTKLEENSNHY

-1459 TLRAKDKPIIP
+1459 TLRVKDKPII
-1470 NKPNK
+1470 PNK

-1494 LGLVGVTLAYLLAR
+1494 LGLAGVTLAYLLVR

>member
-1 MLVLILGGILGL
+1 MKNKNFIIKIVMLVLILGGILGL

-135 GNYILENNASDQYGK
+135 GNYILENNASDRYGK

-172 DKYNVNFYSGTAT
+172 DIYNVNFYSGTAT

-499 LKDSTDSFNADA
+499 LKDSTDSFNTDVAV
-511 TIKENLVYE
+511 KEDLIYE
-520 AKWEKDSTPVDFEG
+520 AKWDKNPTPKNFEG

-674 DLANGTKLK
+674 N
-683 VIGTVEG
+683 
-690 TFTGFA
+690 
-696 KTASGN
+696 
-702 REQYNFRWTA
+702 
-712 EQAPLGT
+712 
-719 DIEQTLGDDTTIQYT
+719 
-734 ILVKE
+734 
-739 KDAKLVQYNGVLP
+739 
-752 GDILIGDD
+752 
-760 TGHDKLHEE
+760 
-769 KAGAEIEYTGKIG
+769 
-782 VASIKNHIQTLA
+782 LA
-794 NNYGG
+794 NN
-799 DINTITLND
+799 
-808 IESTFTTKIALEN
+808 
-821 GLDISNVTNATFTNN
+821 
-836 NLFEIKEFSKSGNE
+836 
-850 ITVKFG
+850 
-856 LKKQYTKFTDLL
+856 
-868 NDVNSVPDILDVKV
+868 
-882 PKVKVK
+882 
-888 DNLANGTKL
+888 TKL
-897 KVVGTVEGTFKGF
+897 KVVGTVEGTFTGF

-918 EQYDFKWTAE
+918 EQYDFKWKAE

-995 IGVASIKDHIQR
+995 IGVASIKNHIQT

-1040 SNVTEAIFTDNNLF
+1040 SNVTNATFTNNNLF

-1101 VKDDLANG
+1101 VKEDLANG

-1189 GNEGTTVRQLTEKG
+1189 GNEGATVRQLTEKG

-1459 TLRAKDKPIIP
+1459 TLRVKDKPIIP

>member
-1 MLVLILGGILGL
+1 MKNKNFIIKIVMLVLILGGILGL

-135 GNYILENNASDQYGK
+135 GNYILENNAPDEHGR
-150 GLNIIGAVK
+150 GLNIMGTVK
-159 GSSGRDKLVLKAN
+159 GSSGRDKLVIKAN
-172 DKYNVNFYSGTAT
+172 DKYNVNFYTAT
-185 FENATIEV
+185 AVFENATIEV
-193 ISQTRVWSDAKK
+193 ISQKRVWSDAKK

-217 YGQGFYIDGGSQII
+217 YGQGFYIGGDSKII
-231 DSYLYMKEPRGY
+231 DSYLYMKDPKGSWFNR
-243 FYNTNST
+243 NTT

-264 TLRADYGSNA
+264 TLRVDYGSNA
-274 GISIGLSNANQILS
+274 GISVGLSDTNHILS
-288 MTNSTLEFNNSG
+288 ITNSTLEFNNSG
-300 QGGLNV
+300 KGGLNV
-306 NTGIVELAG
+306 NTGVVELVG

-322 RQRGALYGAQ
+322 QQSGALYGAQ
-332 TNAKLIFNAD
+332 TNARLIFKND
-342 TVVDSAANKDAD
+342 TVVDSAAKKDAD

-363 YVVIG
+363 YIVIG
-368 GSHHVKYAPD
+368 GSHHVKYAPN
-378 YKPGGAAAGV
+378 YRPYGAPAGA

-394 VNNGNEKLRLFT
+394 VDNGNEKLRLFT
-406 LTDSTVTSLNPLNK
+406 LKDSTVASLNPINK
-420 NNTTYLYSIV
+420 NNTTYLYSIA
-430 KASAD
+430 KPSAD

-452 APDAKF
+452 ALDAKF

-472 GGKLSEVEGNDI
+472 GGKLSEVEGNEI
-484 PKDPTREGYTFLGWK
+484 PANPTREGYTFSGWK
-499 LKDSTDSFNADA
+499 LKDSTNNFNADA
-511 TIKENLVYE
+511 IIKEDLIYE
-520 AKWEKDSTPVDFEG
+520 AKWEK
-534 TLPGDILI
+534 
-542 GEDTGHDK
+542 
-550 LHEEK
+550 
-555 AGAEIEYIG
+555 
-564 KIGVGPIKDR
+564 
-574 ILMLARDY
+574 
-582 GGDIDTITLNDIES
+582 
-596 TFTTKIT
+596 
-603 LEDGLDISKVDSATF
+603 
-618 TNNDLFEIKD
+618 
-628 FSKSGNE
+628 
-635 ITVKFGLKKQYTKF
+635 
-649 TELLRDVRNVPDIL
+649 
-663 DIKVPKVKVKD
+663 
-674 DLANGTKLK
+674 
-683 VIGTVEG
+683 
-690 TFTGFA
+690 
-696 KTASGN
+696 
-702 REQYNFRWTA
+702 
-712 EQAPLGT
+712 
-719 DIEQTLGDDTTIQYT
+719 
-734 ILVKE
+734 E
-739 KDAKLVQYNGVLP
+739 KDPNLVQHNG
-752 GDILIGDD
+752 I
-760 TGHDKLHEE
+760 
-769 KAGAEIEYTGKIG
+769 
-782 VASIKNHIQTLA
+782 
-794 NNYGG
+794 
-799 DINTITLND
+799 
-808 IESTFTTKIALEN
+808 
-821 GLDISNVTNATFTNN
+821 
-836 NLFEIKEFSKSGNE
+836 
-850 ITVKFG
+850 
-856 LKKQYTKFTDLL
+856 
-868 NDVNSVPDILDVKV
+868 
-882 PKVKVK
+882 
-888 DNLANGTKL
+888 
-897 KVVGTVEGTFKGF
+897 
-910 AKTASGSR
+910 
-918 EQYDFKWTAE
+918 
-928 QEPSGKD
+928 
-935 IEQTAGDDTTI
+935 
-946 QYTILV
+946 
-952 KEKDAKLVQYNGVL
+952 L

-995 IGVASIKDHIQR
+995 IGVASIKEHIQR

-1189 GNEGTTVRQLTEKG
+1189 GNEGATVRQLTEKG

-1459 TLRAKDKPIIP
+1459 TLRVKDKPIIP

>member
-1 MLVLILGGILGL
+1 
-13 STNNVQA
+13 
-20 VPEEGN
+20 
-26 TIYLDNAGGNDANN
+26 
-40 GESEAT
+40 
-46 AVKTF
+46 
-51 NKALELLGE
+51 
-60 NGTLKVKSFDKQS
+60 
-73 GIVFN
+73 
-78 KKGTLEIIED
+78 
-88 TTLQG
+88 
-93 NRTDIGI
+93 
-100 TMKSGS
+100 MKSGS
-106 HLRMAEGKTLKMKDF
+106 HLRMAEGKTLKMKEF
-121 KTALTIENGAELND
+121 KRALVIEEGAELND
-135 GNYILENNASDQYGK
+135 GYYILENNAPDEHGR
-150 GLNIIGAVK
+150 GLNIMGTVK
-159 GSSGRDKLVLKAN
+159 GSSGRDKLVIKAN
-172 DKYNVNFYSGTAT
+172 DKYNVNFYTAT
-185 FENATIEV
+185 AVFENATIEV
-193 ISQTRVWSDAKK
+193 ISQKRVWSDAKK

-499 LKDSTDSFNADA
+499 LKDSTDSFNTDVAV
-511 TIKENLVYE
+511 KEDLIYE
-520 AKWEKDSTPVDFEG
+520 AKWDKNPTPKNFEG

-596 TFTTKIT
+596 TFTTKMT

-649 TELLRDVRNVPDIL
+649 T
-663 DIKVPKVKVKD
+663 
-674 DLANGTKLK
+674 
-683 VIGTVEG
+683 
-690 TFTGFA
+690 
-696 KTASGN
+696 
-702 REQYNFRWTA
+702 
-712 EQAPLGT
+712 
-719 DIEQTLGDDTTIQYT
+719 
-734 ILVKE
+734 
-739 KDAKLVQYNGVLP
+739 
-752 GDILIGDD
+752 
-760 TGHDKLHEE
+760 
-769 KAGAEIEYTGKIG
+769 
-782 VASIKNHIQTLA
+782 
-794 NNYGG
+794 
-799 DINTITLND
+799 
-808 IESTFTTKIALEN
+808 
-821 GLDISNVTNATFTNN
+821 
-836 NLFEIKEFSKSGNE
+836 
-850 ITVKFG
+850 
-856 LKKQYTKFTDLL
+856 
-868 NDVNSVPDILDVKV
+868 
-882 PKVKVK
+882 
-888 DNLANGTKL
+888 
-897 KVVGTVEGTFKGF
+897 
-910 AKTASGSR
+910 
-918 EQYDFKWTAE
+918 
-928 QEPSGKD
+928 
-935 IEQTAGDDTTI
+935 
-946 QYTILV
+946 
-952 KEKDAKLVQYNGVL
+952 
-966 PGDIL
+966 
-971 IGDDTGHDK
+971 
-980 LHEEKAGN
+980 
-988 EIEYTGK
+988 
-995 IGVASIKDHIQR
+995 
-1007 LANNYGGDINT
+1007 
-1018 ITLNDIE
+1018 
-1025 STFTTKITLEDGLDI
+1025 
-1040 SNVTEAIFTDNNLF
+1040 
-1054 EIKEFSKSGNVV
+1054 
-1066 TVKYGLKKNYTKFT
+1066 

-1101 VKDDLANG
+1101 VKEDLANG

-1189 GNEGTTVRQLTEKG
+1189 GNEGATVRQLTEKG

-1459 TLRAKDKPIIP
+1459 TLRVKDKPII
-1470 NKPNK
+1470 PNK

>member
-1 MLVLILGGILGL
+1 MKNKNFIIKIVMLVLILGGILGL

-60 NGTLKVKSFDKQS
+60 NGTLKVKSFDKKS

-135 GNYILENNASDQYGK
+135 GNYILENNASDRYGK

-172 DKYNVNFYSGTAT
+172 DIYNVNFYSGTAT

-499 LKDSTDSFNADA
+499 LKDSTDSFNTDVAV
-511 TIKENLVYE
+511 KEDLIYE
-520 AKWEKDSTPVDFEG
+520 AKWDKNPTPKNFEG

-542 GEDTGHDK
+542 GDDTGHDK

-555 AGAEIEYIG
+555 AGNEIEYTG
-564 KIGVGPIKDR
+564 KIGVASIKDHIQR
-574 ILMLARDY
+574 LANNY
-582 GGDIDTITLNDIES
+582 GGDINTITLNDIES
-596 TFTTKIT
+596 TFTTKIA
-603 LEDGLDISKVDSATF
+603 LENGLDISNVTNATF
-618 TNNDLFEIKD
+618 TNNNLFEIKE

-649 TELLRDVRNVPDIL
+649 TDLLNDVNSVPDVL
-663 DIKVPKVKVKD
+663 DVKVPKVKVKD
-674 DLANGTKLK
+674 DLANNTKLK

-769 KAGAEIEYTGKIG
+769 KAGNEIEYTGKIG
-782 VASIKNHIQTLA
+782 VASIKDHIQRLA

-868 NDVNSVPDILDVKV
+868 NDVNSVPDVLDV
-882 PKVKVK
+882 
-888 DNLANGTKL
+888 
-897 KVVGTVEGTFKGF
+897 
-910 AKTASGSR
+910 
-918 EQYDFKWTAE
+918 
-928 QEPSGKD
+928 
-935 IEQTAGDDTTI
+935 
-946 QYTILV
+946 
-952 KEKDAKLVQYNGVL
+952 
-966 PGDIL
+966 
-971 IGDDTGHDK
+971 
-980 LHEEKAGN
+980 
-988 EIEYTGK
+988 
-995 IGVASIKDHIQR
+995 
-1007 LANNYGGDINT
+1007 
-1018 ITLNDIE
+1018 
-1025 STFTTKITLEDGLDI
+1025 
-1040 SNVTEAIFTDNNLF
+1040 
-1054 EIKEFSKSGNVV
+1054 
-1066 TVKYGLKKNYTKFT
+1066 
-1080 DLLTDVTNVP
+1080 
-1090 DVLEIK
+1090 K

-1101 VKDDLANG
+1101 VKEDLANG

-1189 GNEGTTVRQLTEKG
+1189 GNEGATVRQLTEKG

-1459 TLRAKDKPIIP
+1459 TLRVKDKPIIP

>member
-1 MLVLILGGILGL
+1 MKNKNFIIKIVMLVLILGGILGL

-172 DKYNVNFYSGTAT
+172 DIYNVNFYSGTAT

-217 YGQGFYIDGGSQII
+217 YGQGFYIGGDSKII
-231 DSYLYMKEPRGY
+231 DSYLYMKDPKGRW
-243 FYNTNST
+243 FNTNST

-306 NTGIVELAG
+306 NTGIVELTG

-484 PKDPTREGYTFLGWK
+484 PKDPTREGYTFLGWE
-499 LKDSTDSFNADA
+499 LKDSTDSFNTDVAV
-511 TIKENLVYE
+511 KEDLIYE
-520 AKWEKDSTPVDFEG
+520 AKWDKNPTPKNFEG

-603 LEDGLDISKVDSATF
+603 LEDGLDISKVDSAIF

-674 DLANGTKLK
+674 DLANNTKLK

-739 KDAKLVQYNGVLP
+739 KDAKLVQYNGVLQ

-868 NDVNSVPDILDVKV
+868 NDVNSVPDVLDVKV

-888 DNLANGTKL
+888 
-897 KVVGTVEGTFKGF
+897 E
-910 AKTASGSR
+910 
-918 EQYDFKWTAE
+918 
-928 QEPSGKD
+928 
-935 IEQTAGDDTTI
+935 
-946 QYTILV
+946 
-952 KEKDAKLVQYNGVL
+952 
-966 PGDIL
+966 
-971 IGDDTGHDK
+971 
-980 LHEEKAGN
+980 
-988 EIEYTGK
+988 
-995 IGVASIKDHIQR
+995 
-1007 LANNYGGDINT
+1007 
-1018 ITLNDIE
+1018 
-1025 STFTTKITLEDGLDI
+1025 
-1040 SNVTEAIFTDNNLF
+1040 
-1054 EIKEFSKSGNVV
+1054 
-1066 TVKYGLKKNYTKFT
+1066 
-1080 DLLTDVTNVP
+1080 
-1090 DVLEIK
+1090 
-1096 LPKVK
+1096 
-1101 VKDDLANG
+1101 DLANG

-1189 GNEGTTVRQLTEKG
+1189 GNEGATVRQLTEKG

-1208 DIKTKLEENSNHH
+1208 DIKIKLEENSNHH

-1227 DTLDS
+1227 DILDS

-1494 LGLVGVTLAYLLAR
+1494 LGLVGITLAYLLAR

>member
-1 MLVLILGGILGL
+1 MKNKNFIIKIVMLVLILGGILGL

-172 DKYNVNFYSGTAT
+172 DIYNVNFYSGTAT

-193 ISQTRVWSDAKK
+193 ISQKRVWSDAKK

-217 YGQGFYIDGGSQII
+217 YGQGFYIGGDSKII
-231 DSYLYMKEPRGY
+231 DSYLYMKDPKGSW
-243 FYNTNST
+243 FNINTT

-264 TLRADYGSNA
+264 TLRVDYGSNA

-306 NTGIVELAG
+306 NTGIVELTG

-484 PKDPTREGYTFLGWK
+484 PKDPTREGYTFLGWE
-499 LKDSTDSFNADA
+499 LKDSTDSFNTDVAV
-511 TIKENLVYE
+511 KEDLIYE
-520 AKWEKDSTPVDFEG
+520 AKWDKNPTPKNFEG
-534 TLPGDILI
+534 TLL
-542 GEDTGHDK
+542 
-550 LHEEK
+550 
-555 AGAEIEYIG
+555 
-564 KIGVGPIKDR
+564 
-574 ILMLARDY
+574 
-582 GGDIDTITLNDIES
+582 
-596 TFTTKIT
+596 
-603 LEDGLDISKVDSATF
+603 
-618 TNNDLFEIKD
+618 
-628 FSKSGNE
+628 
-635 ITVKFGLKKQYTKF
+635 
-649 TELLRDVRNVPDIL
+649 
-663 DIKVPKVKVKD
+663 
-674 DLANGTKLK
+674 
-683 VIGTVEG
+683 
-690 TFTGFA
+690 
-696 KTASGN
+696 
-702 REQYNFRWTA
+702 
-712 EQAPLGT
+712 
-719 DIEQTLGDDTTIQYT
+719 
-734 ILVKE
+734 
-739 KDAKLVQYNGVLP
+739 

-782 VASIKNHIQTLA
+782 VASIKNHIQT
-794 NNYGG
+794 
-799 DINTITLND
+799 
-808 IESTFTTKIALEN
+808 
-821 GLDISNVTNATFTNN
+821 
-836 NLFEIKEFSKSGNE
+836 
-850 ITVKFG
+850 
-856 LKKQYTKFTDLL
+856 
-868 NDVNSVPDILDVKV
+868 
-882 PKVKVK
+882 
-888 DNLANGTKL
+888 
-897 KVVGTVEGTFKGF
+897 
-910 AKTASGSR
+910 
-918 EQYDFKWTAE
+918 
-928 QEPSGKD
+928 
-935 IEQTAGDDTTI
+935 
-946 QYTILV
+946 
-952 KEKDAKLVQYNGVL
+952 
-966 PGDIL
+966 
-971 IGDDTGHDK
+971 
-980 LHEEKAGN
+980 
-988 EIEYTGK
+988 
-995 IGVASIKDHIQR
+995 

-1101 VKDDLANG
+1101 VKEDLANG

-1115 GTVEGTFKGF
+1115 GTVEGTFTGF
-1125 AKTASGNREQYDFKW
+1125 AKAASGNREQYDFKW
-1140 TAEQVPSG
+1140 TAEQEPSG
-1148 IDIEQ
+1148 KDIEQ

-1189 GNEGTTVRQLTEKG
+1189 GNEGATVRQLTEKG

-1227 DTLDS
+1227 DILDS

-1459 TLRAKDKPIIP
+1459 TLRVKDKPIIP

>member
-1 MLVLILGGILGL
+1 M
-13 STNNVQA
+13 
-20 VPEEGN
+20 
-26 TIYLDNAGGNDANN
+26 
-40 GESEAT
+40 
-46 AVKTF
+46 
-51 NKALELLGE
+51 EL
-60 NGTLKVKSFDKQS
+60 KQ
-73 GIVFN
+73 
-78 KKGTLEIIED
+78 
-88 TTLQG
+88 
-93 NRTDIGI
+93 
-100 TMKSGS
+100 M
-106 HLRMAEGKTLKMKDF
+106 
-121 KTALTIENGAELND
+121 
-135 GNYILENNASDQYGK
+135 
-150 GLNIIGAVK
+150 
-159 GSSGRDKLVLKAN
+159 
-172 DKYNVNFYSGTAT
+172 
-185 FENATIEV
+185 
-193 ISQTRVWSDAKK
+193 
-205 LTMTNTSMTLSG
+205 
-217 YGQGFYIDGGSQII
+217 
-231 DSYLYMKEPRGY
+231 
-243 FYNTNST
+243 
-250 GMTFQGTGSTISGS
+250 
-264 TLRADYGSNA
+264 
-274 GISIGLSNANQILS
+274 
-288 MTNSTLEFNNSG
+288 
-300 QGGLNV
+300 
-306 NTGIVELAG
+306 
-315 TTIKTNE
+315 
-322 RQRGALYGAQ
+322 
-332 TNAKLIFNAD
+332 
-342 TVVDSAANKDAD
+342 AD

-363 YVVIG
+363 YIVIG
-368 GSHHVKYAPD
+368 GSHHVKYAPN
-378 YKPGGAAAGV
+378 YRPYGAPAGA

-394 VNNGNEKLRLFT
+394 VDNGNEKLRLFT
-406 LTDSTVTSLNPLNK
+406 LKDSTVASLNPINK
-420 NNTTYLYSIV
+420 NNTTYLYSIA
-430 KASAD
+430 KPSAD

-452 APDAKF
+452 ALDAKF

-472 GGKLSEVEGNDI
+472 GGKLSEVEGNEI
-484 PKDPTREGYTFLGWK
+484 PANPTREGYTFSGWK
-499 LKDSTDSFNADA
+499 LKDSTNNFNADA
-511 TIKENLVYE
+511 IIKEDLIYE
-520 AKWEKDSTPVDFEG
+520 AKWEK
-534 TLPGDILI
+534 
-542 GEDTGHDK
+542 
-550 LHEEK
+550 
-555 AGAEIEYIG
+555 
-564 KIGVGPIKDR
+564 
-574 ILMLARDY
+574 
-582 GGDIDTITLNDIES
+582 
-596 TFTTKIT
+596 
-603 LEDGLDISKVDSATF
+603 
-618 TNNDLFEIKD
+618 
-628 FSKSGNE
+628 
-635 ITVKFGLKKQYTKF
+635 
-649 TELLRDVRNVPDIL
+649 
-663 DIKVPKVKVKD
+663 
-674 DLANGTKLK
+674 
-683 VIGTVEG
+683 
-690 TFTGFA
+690 
-696 KTASGN
+696 
-702 REQYNFRWTA
+702 
-712 EQAPLGT
+712 
-719 DIEQTLGDDTTIQYT
+719 
-734 ILVKE
+734 E
-739 KDAKLVQYNGVLP
+739 KDPNLVQHNG
-752 GDILIGDD
+752 I
-760 TGHDKLHEE
+760 
-769 KAGAEIEYTGKIG
+769 
-782 VASIKNHIQTLA
+782 
-794 NNYGG
+794 
-799 DINTITLND
+799 
-808 IESTFTTKIALEN
+808 
-821 GLDISNVTNATFTNN
+821 
-836 NLFEIKEFSKSGNE
+836 
-850 ITVKFG
+850 
-856 LKKQYTKFTDLL
+856 
-868 NDVNSVPDILDVKV
+868 
-882 PKVKVK
+882 
-888 DNLANGTKL
+888 
-897 KVVGTVEGTFKGF
+897 
-910 AKTASGSR
+910 
-918 EQYDFKWTAE
+918 
-928 QEPSGKD
+928 
-935 IEQTAGDDTTI
+935 
-946 QYTILV
+946 
-952 KEKDAKLVQYNGVL
+952 L

-995 IGVASIKDHIQR
+995 IGVASIKEHIQR

-1189 GNEGTTVRQLTEKG
+1189 GNEGATVRQLTEKG

-1459 TLRAKDKPIIP
+1459 TLRVKDKPIIP

>member
-1 MLVLILGGILGL
+1 MKNKNFIIKIVMLVLILGGILGL

-172 DKYNVNFYSGTAT
+172 DIYNVNFYSGTAT

-217 YGQGFYIDGGSQII
+217 YGQGFYIGGDSKII
-231 DSYLYMKEPRGY
+231 DSYLYMKDPKGRW
-243 FYNTNST
+243 FNTNST

-306 NTGIVELAG
+306 NTGIVELTG

-484 PKDPTREGYTFLGWK
+484 PKDPTREGYTFLGWE
-499 LKDSTDSFNADA
+499 LKDSTDSFNTDVAV
-511 TIKENLVYE
+511 KEDLIYE
-520 AKWEKDSTPVDFEG
+520 AKWDKNPTPKNFEG

-603 LEDGLDISKVDSATF
+603 LEDGLDISKVDSAIF

-674 DLANGTKLK
+674 DLANNTKLK

-868 NDVNSVPDILDVKV
+868 NDVNSVPDVLDVKV

-888 DNLANGTKL
+888 
-897 KVVGTVEGTFKGF
+897 E
-910 AKTASGSR
+910 
-918 EQYDFKWTAE
+918 
-928 QEPSGKD
+928 
-935 IEQTAGDDTTI
+935 
-946 QYTILV
+946 
-952 KEKDAKLVQYNGVL
+952 
-966 PGDIL
+966 
-971 IGDDTGHDK
+971 
-980 LHEEKAGN
+980 
-988 EIEYTGK
+988 
-995 IGVASIKDHIQR
+995 
-1007 LANNYGGDINT
+1007 
-1018 ITLNDIE
+1018 
-1025 STFTTKITLEDGLDI
+1025 
-1040 SNVTEAIFTDNNLF
+1040 
-1054 EIKEFSKSGNVV
+1054 
-1066 TVKYGLKKNYTKFT
+1066 
-1080 DLLTDVTNVP
+1080 
-1090 DVLEIK
+1090 
-1096 LPKVK
+1096 
-1101 VKDDLANG
+1101 DLANG

-1189 GNEGTTVRQLTEKG
+1189 GNEGATVRQLTEKG

-1208 DIKTKLEENSNHH
+1208 DIKIKLEENSNHH

-1227 DTLDS
+1227 DILDS

-1494 LGLVGVTLAYLLAR
+1494 LGLVGITLAYLLAR

>member
-1 MLVLILGGILGL
+1 
-13 STNNVQA
+13 
-20 VPEEGN
+20 
-26 TIYLDNAGGNDANN
+26 
-40 GESEAT
+40 
-46 AVKTF
+46 
-51 NKALELLGE
+51 
-60 NGTLKVKSFDKQS
+60 
-73 GIVFN
+73 
-78 KKGTLEIIED
+78 
-88 TTLQG
+88 
-93 NRTDIGI
+93 
-100 TMKSGS
+100 
-106 HLRMAEGKTLKMKDF
+106 
-121 KTALTIENGAELND
+121 
-135 GNYILENNASDQYGK
+135 
-150 GLNIIGAVK
+150 
-159 GSSGRDKLVLKAN
+159 
-172 DKYNVNFYSGTAT
+172 
-185 FENATIEV
+185 
-193 ISQTRVWSDAKK
+193 
-205 LTMTNTSMTLSG
+205 
-217 YGQGFYIDGGSQII
+217 
-231 DSYLYMKEPRGY
+231 
-243 FYNTNST
+243 
-250 GMTFQGTGSTISGS
+250 MTFQGTGSTISGS

-306 NTGIVELAG
+306 NTGIVELTG

-484 PKDPTREGYTFLGWK
+484 PKDPTREGYTFLGWE
-499 LKDSTDSFNADA
+499 LKDSTDSFNTDVAV
-511 TIKENLVYE
+511 KEDLIYE
-520 AKWEKDSTPVDFEG
+520 AKWDKNPTPKNFEG

-674 DLANGTKLK
+674 NLANGTKLK
-683 VIGTVEG
+683 VVGTVEG

-719 DIEQTLGDDTTIQYT
+719 
-734 ILVKE
+734 
-739 KDAKLVQYNGVLP
+739 
-752 GDILIGDD
+752 
-760 TGHDKLHEE
+760 
-769 KAGAEIEYTGKIG
+769 
-782 VASIKNHIQTLA
+782 
-794 NNYGG
+794 
-799 DINTITLND
+799 
-808 IESTFTTKIALEN
+808 
-821 GLDISNVTNATFTNN
+821 
-836 NLFEIKEFSKSGNE
+836 
-850 ITVKFG
+850 
-856 LKKQYTKFTDLL
+856 
-868 NDVNSVPDILDVKV
+868 
-882 PKVKVK
+882 
-888 DNLANGTKL
+888 
-897 KVVGTVEGTFKGF
+897 
-910 AKTASGSR
+910 
-918 EQYDFKWTAE
+918 
-928 QEPSGKD
+928 D

-995 IGVASIKDHIQR
+995 IGVASIKNHIQT

-1040 SNVTEAIFTDNNLF
+1040 SNVTNATFTNNNLF
-1054 EIKEFSKSGNVV
+1054 EIKEFSKSGNEI
-1066 TVKYGLKKNYTKFT
+1066 TVKFGLKKQYTKFT

-1125 AKTASGNREQYDFKW
+1125 AKAASGNREQYDFKW
-1140 TAEQVPSG
+1140 TAEQEPSG

-1189 GNEGTTVRQLTEKG
+1189 GNEGATVRQLTEKG

-1459 TLRAKDKPIIP
+1459 TLRVKDKPII
-1470 NKPNK
+1470 PNK

>member
-1 MLVLILGGILGL
+1 MKNKNFIIKIVMLVLILGGILGL

-172 DKYNVNFYSGTAT
+172 DIYNVNFYSGTAT

-217 YGQGFYIDGGSQII
+217 YGQGFYIGGDSKII
-231 DSYLYMKEPRGY
+231 DSYLYMKDPKGRW
-243 FYNTNST
+243 FNTNST

-306 NTGIVELAG
+306 NTGIVELTG

-484 PKDPTREGYTFLGWK
+484 PKDPTREGYTFLGWE
-499 LKDSTDSFNADA
+499 LKDSTDSFNTDVAV
-511 TIKENLVYE
+511 KEDLIYE
-520 AKWEKDSTPVDFEG
+520 AKWDKNPTPKNFEG

-649 TELLRDVRNVPDIL
+649 TDLLNDVNSVPDVL
-663 DIKVPKVKVKD
+663 DVKVPKVKVKD
-674 DLANGTKLK
+674 NLANGTKLK
-683 VIGTVEG
+683 VVGTVEG

-702 REQYNFRWTA
+702 REQYDFKWKA
-712 EQAPLGT
+712 EQEPTGK
-719 DIEQTLGDDTTIQYT
+719 DIEQTAGDDTTIQYT

-808 IESTFTTKIALEN
+808 IESTFTTKITLED

-856 LKKQYTKFTDLL
+856 LKKQ
-868 NDVNSVPDILDVKV
+868 
-882 PKVKVK
+882 
-888 DNLANGTKL
+888 
-897 KVVGTVEGTFKGF
+897 
-910 AKTASGSR
+910 
-918 EQYDFKWTAE
+918 
-928 QEPSGKD
+928 
-935 IEQTAGDDTTI
+935 
-946 QYTILV
+946 
-952 KEKDAKLVQYNGVL
+952 
-966 PGDIL
+966 
-971 IGDDTGHDK
+971 
-980 LHEEKAGN
+980 
-988 EIEYTGK
+988 
-995 IGVASIKDHIQR
+995 
-1007 LANNYGGDINT
+1007 
-1018 ITLNDIE
+1018 
-1025 STFTTKITLEDGLDI
+1025 
-1040 SNVTEAIFTDNNLF
+1040 
-1054 EIKEFSKSGNVV
+1054 
-1066 TVKYGLKKNYTKFT
+1066 YTKFT

-1125 AKTASGNREQYDFKW
+1125 AKAASGNREQYDFKW
-1140 TAEQVPSG
+1140 TAEQEPSG

-1189 GNEGTTVRQLTEKG
+1189 GNEGATVRQLTEKG

>member
-1 MLVLILGGILGL
+1 MKNKNFIIKIVMLVLILGGILGL

-172 DKYNVNFYSGTAT
+172 DIYNVNFYSGTAT

-217 YGQGFYIDGGSQII
+217 YGQGFYIGGDSKII
-231 DSYLYMKEPRGY
+231 DSYLYMKDPKGRW
-243 FYNTNST
+243 FNTNST

-306 NTGIVELAG
+306 NTGIVELTG

-484 PKDPTREGYTFLGWK
+484 PKDPTREGYTFLGWE
-499 LKDSTDSFNADA
+499 LKDSTDSFNTDVAV
-511 TIKENLVYE
+511 KEDLIYE
-520 AKWEKDSTPVDFEG
+520 AKWDKNPTPKNFEG

-674 DLANGTKLK
+674 DLANNTKLK

-719 DIEQTLGDDTTIQYT
+719 DIEQTAGDDTTIQYT

-808 IESTFTTKIALEN
+808 IESTFTTKITLED
-821 GLDISNVTNATFTNN
+821 GLDISNVTNTTFTNN

-868 NDVNSVPDILDVKV
+868 NDVNSVPDVLDVKV

-888 DNLANGTKL
+888 DNLANNTKL
-897 KVVGTVEGTFKGF
+897 KVVGTVEGTFTGF
-910 AKTASGSR
+910 AKTASGS
-918 EQYDFKWTAE
+918 
-928 QEPSGKD
+928 
-935 IEQTAGDDTTI
+935 
-946 QYTILV
+946 
-952 KEKDAKLVQYNGVL
+952 
-966 PGDIL
+966 
-971 IGDDTGHDK
+971 
-980 LHEEKAGN
+980 
-988 EIEYTGK
+988 
-995 IGVASIKDHIQR
+995 
-1007 LANNYGGDINT
+1007 
-1018 ITLNDIE
+1018 
-1025 STFTTKITLEDGLDI
+1025 
-1040 SNVTEAIFTDNNLF
+1040 
-1054 EIKEFSKSGNVV
+1054 
-1066 TVKYGLKKNYTKFT
+1066 
-1080 DLLTDVTNVP
+1080 
-1090 DVLEIK
+1090 
-1096 LPKVK
+1096 
-1101 VKDDLANG
+1101 
-1109 TKLKVV
+1109 
-1115 GTVEGTFKGF
+1115 
-1125 AKTASGNREQYDFKW
+1125 REQYDFKW

-1189 GNEGTTVRQLTEKG
+1189 GNEGATVRQLTEKG

>member
-1 MLVLILGGILGL
+1 MKNKNFIIKIVMLVLILGGILGL

-172 DKYNVNFYSGTAT
+172 DIYNVNFYSGTAT

-217 YGQGFYIDGGSQII
+217 YGQGFYIGGDSKII
-231 DSYLYMKEPRGY
+231 DSYLYMKDPKGSW
-243 FYNTNST
+243 FNTNTT

-274 GISIGLSNANQILS
+274 GISIGLSNTNQILS

-306 NTGIVELAG
+306 NTGIVELTG

-484 PKDPTREGYTFLGWK
+484 PKDPTREGYTFLGWE
-499 LKDSTDSFNADA
+499 LKDSTDSFNTDVAV
-511 TIKENLVYE
+511 KEDLIYE
-520 AKWEKDSTPVDFEG
+520 AKWDKNPTPKNFEG

-683 VIGTVEG
+683 VVGTVEG
-690 TFTGFA
+690 TFKGFA
-696 KTASGN
+696 KAASGN
-702 REQYNFRWTA
+702 REQYDFKWTA
-712 EQAPLGT
+712 EQEPSGK
-719 DIEQTLGDDTTIQYT
+719 DIEQTAGDDTTIQYT

-821 GLDISNVTNATFTNN
+821 GLDISNVTEAIFTNN
-836 NLFEIKEFSKSGNE
+836 NLFEIKEFSKAGNE

-868 NDVNSVPDILDVKV
+868 NDVNSVPDVLDVKV

-910 AKTASGSR
+910 AKA
-918 EQYDFKWTAE
+918 
-928 QEPSGKD
+928 
-935 IEQTAGDDTTI
+935 
-946 QYTILV
+946 
-952 KEKDAKLVQYNGVL
+952 
-966 PGDIL
+966 
-971 IGDDTGHDK
+971 
-980 LHEEKAGN
+980 
-988 EIEYTGK
+988 
-995 IGVASIKDHIQR
+995 
-1007 LANNYGGDINT
+1007 
-1018 ITLNDIE
+1018 
-1025 STFTTKITLEDGLDI
+1025 
-1040 SNVTEAIFTDNNLF
+1040 
-1054 EIKEFSKSGNVV
+1054 
-1066 TVKYGLKKNYTKFT
+1066 
-1080 DLLTDVTNVP
+1080 
-1090 DVLEIK
+1090 
-1096 LPKVK
+1096 
-1101 VKDDLANG
+1101 
-1109 TKLKVV
+1109 
-1115 GTVEGTFKGF
+1115 
-1125 AKTASGNREQYDFKW
+1125 ASGNREQYDFKW

-1189 GNEGTTVRQLTEKG
+1189 GNEGATVRQLTEKG

-1459 TLRAKDKPIIP
+1459 TLRVKDKPIIP

>member
-1 MLVLILGGILGL
+1 MKNKNFIIKIVMLVLILGGILGL

-60 NGTLKVKSFDKQS
+60 NGTLKVKSFDKS
-73 GIVFN
+73 SDIVFN

-135 GNYILENNASDQYGK
+135 GNYILENNASDRYGK

-159 GSSGRDKLVLKAN
+159 GSSGRDKLVIKAN

-205 LTMTNTSMTLSG
+205 LTMSNTSMTLSG
-217 YGQGFYIDGGSQII
+217 YGMGFYIDGGSQII

-306 NTGIVELAG
+306 NTGIVELTG

-458 QDNTSNDKVLRTYR
+458 QDNTSNDKVLKTYR
-472 GGKLSEVEGNDI
+472 GGKLLEVEGNDI
-484 PKDPTREGYTFLGWK
+484 PKNPTREGYTFLGWE
-499 LKDSTDSFNADA
+499 LKDSTDSFNTDVAV
-511 TIKENLVYE
+511 KEDLIYE
-520 AKWEKDSTPVDFEG
+520 AKWDKNPTPKNFEG
-534 TLPGDILI
+534 TLL
-542 GEDTGHDK
+542 
-550 LHEEK
+550 
-555 AGAEIEYIG
+555 
-564 KIGVGPIKDR
+564 
-574 ILMLARDY
+574 
-582 GGDIDTITLNDIES
+582 
-596 TFTTKIT
+596 
-603 LEDGLDISKVDSATF
+603 
-618 TNNDLFEIKD
+618 
-628 FSKSGNE
+628 
-635 ITVKFGLKKQYTKF
+635 
-649 TELLRDVRNVPDIL
+649 
-663 DIKVPKVKVKD
+663 
-674 DLANGTKLK
+674 
-683 VIGTVEG
+683 
-690 TFTGFA
+690 
-696 KTASGN
+696 
-702 REQYNFRWTA
+702 
-712 EQAPLGT
+712 
-719 DIEQTLGDDTTIQYT
+719 
-734 ILVKE
+734 
-739 KDAKLVQYNGVLP
+739 

-868 NDVNSVPDILDVKV
+868 NDVNSVPDVLDVKV

-888 DNLANGTKL
+888 DDLANNTKL
-897 KVVGTVEGTFKGF
+897 KVVGTVEGTFTGF

-918 EQYDFKWTAE
+918 EQYDFKWKAE
-928 QEPSGKD
+928 QE
-935 IEQTAGDDTTI
+935 
-946 QYTILV
+946 
-952 KEKDAKLVQYNGVL
+952 
-966 PGDIL
+966 
-971 IGDDTGHDK
+971 
-980 LHEEKAGN
+980 
-988 EIEYTGK
+988 
-995 IGVASIKDHIQR
+995 
-1007 LANNYGGDINT
+1007 
-1018 ITLNDIE
+1018 
-1025 STFTTKITLEDGLDI
+1025 
-1040 SNVTEAIFTDNNLF
+1040 
-1054 EIKEFSKSGNVV
+1054 
-1066 TVKYGLKKNYTKFT
+1066 
-1080 DLLTDVTNVP
+1080 
-1090 DVLEIK
+1090 
-1096 LPKVK
+1096 
-1101 VKDDLANG
+1101 
-1109 TKLKVV
+1109 
-1115 GTVEGTFKGF
+1115 
-1125 AKTASGNREQYDFKW
+1125 
-1140 TAEQVPSG
+1140 PSG

-1189 GNEGTTVRQLTEKG
+1189 GNEGATVRQLTEKG

-1208 DIKTKLEENSNHH
+1208 DIKTKLEENSNHY

-1263 LQEATKKLEEL
+1263 LQEVTKKLEEL

-1301 TVEEAKA
+1301 TVEEAKT

-1459 TLRAKDKPIIP
+1459 TLRVKDKPIIP
-1470 NKPNK
+1470 NNPNK

>member
-1 MLVLILGGILGL
+1 
-13 STNNVQA
+13 
-20 VPEEGN
+20 
-26 TIYLDNAGGNDANN
+26 
-40 GESEAT
+40 
-46 AVKTF
+46 
-51 NKALELLGE
+51 
-60 NGTLKVKSFDKQS
+60 
-73 GIVFN
+73 
-78 KKGTLEIIED
+78 
-88 TTLQG
+88 
-93 NRTDIGI
+93 
-100 TMKSGS
+100 
-106 HLRMAEGKTLKMKDF
+106 
-121 KTALTIENGAELND
+121 
-135 GNYILENNASDQYGK
+135 
-150 GLNIIGAVK
+150 
-159 GSSGRDKLVLKAN
+159 
-172 DKYNVNFYSGTAT
+172 
-185 FENATIEV
+185 
-193 ISQTRVWSDAKK
+193 
-205 LTMTNTSMTLSG
+205 
-217 YGQGFYIDGGSQII
+217 
-231 DSYLYMKEPRGY
+231 
-243 FYNTNST
+243 
-250 GMTFQGTGSTISGS
+250 
-264 TLRADYGSNA
+264 
-274 GISIGLSNANQILS
+274 

-306 NTGIVELAG
+306 NTGIVELTG

-420 NNTTYLYSIV
+420 NNTTYLYSIA
-430 KASAD
+430 KPSAD

-458 QDNTSNDKVLRTYR
+458 QDNTSNDKVLKTYR

-484 PKDPTREGYTFLGWK
+484 PKDPTREGYTFLGWE
-499 LKDSTDSFNADA
+499 LKDSTDSFNTDVAV
-511 TIKENLVYE
+511 KEDLIYE
-520 AKWEKDSTPVDFEG
+520 AKWDKNPTPKNFEG
-534 TLPGDILI
+534 TLL
-542 GEDTGHDK
+542 
-550 LHEEK
+550 
-555 AGAEIEYIG
+555 
-564 KIGVGPIKDR
+564 
-574 ILMLARDY
+574 
-582 GGDIDTITLNDIES
+582 
-596 TFTTKIT
+596 
-603 LEDGLDISKVDSATF
+603 
-618 TNNDLFEIKD
+618 
-628 FSKSGNE
+628 
-635 ITVKFGLKKQYTKF
+635 
-649 TELLRDVRNVPDIL
+649 
-663 DIKVPKVKVKD
+663 
-674 DLANGTKLK
+674 
-683 VIGTVEG
+683 
-690 TFTGFA
+690 
-696 KTASGN
+696 
-702 REQYNFRWTA
+702 
-712 EQAPLGT
+712 
-719 DIEQTLGDDTTIQYT
+719 
-734 ILVKE
+734 
-739 KDAKLVQYNGVLP
+739 

-868 NDVNSVPDILDVKV
+868 NDVNSVPDVLDVKV

-888 DNLANGTKL
+888 DNLANNTKL
-897 KVVGTVEGTFKGF
+897 KVVGTVEGTFTGF

-918 EQYDFKWTAE
+918 EQYDFKWKAE

-980 LHEEKAGN
+980 LHEEKAGA

-995 IGVASIKDHIQR
+995 IGVASIKNHIQT

-1101 VKDDLANG
+1101 VKEDLANG

-1115 GTVEGTFKGF
+1115 GTVEGTFTGF
-1125 AKTASGNREQYDFKW
+1125 AKAASGNREQYDFKW
-1140 TAEQVPSG
+1140 TAEQEPSG
-1148 IDIEQ
+1148 KDIEQ

-1189 GNEGTTVRQLTEKG
+1189 GNEGATVRQLTEKG

-1459 TLRAKDKPIIP
+1459 TLRVKDKP
-1470 NKPNK
+1470 KE
-1475 PNKPK
+1475 
-1480 KLPNTGKATADVAG
+1480 LPNTGKATADVAG

>member
-1 MLVLILGGILGL
+1 MKNKNFIIKIVMLVLILGGILGL

-172 DKYNVNFYSGTAT
+172 DIYNVNFYSGTAT

-217 YGQGFYIDGGSQII
+217 YGQGFYIGGDSKII
-231 DSYLYMKEPRGY
+231 DSYLYMKDPKGRW
-243 FYNTNST
+243 FNTNST

-306 NTGIVELAG
+306 NTGIVELTG

-484 PKDPTREGYTFLGWK
+484 PKDPTREGYTFLGWE
-499 LKDSTDSFNADA
+499 LKDSTDSFNTDVAV
-511 TIKENLVYE
+511 KEDLIYE
-520 AKWEKDSTPVDFEG
+520 AKWDKNPTPKNFEG

-555 AGAEIEYIG
+555 AGAEIEYI
-564 KIGVGPIKDR
+564 
-574 ILMLARDY
+574 
-582 GGDIDTITLNDIES
+582 
-596 TFTTKIT
+596 
-603 LEDGLDISKVDSATF
+603 
-618 TNNDLFEIKD
+618 
-628 FSKSGNE
+628 
-635 ITVKFGLKKQYTKF
+635 
-649 TELLRDVRNVPDIL
+649 
-663 DIKVPKVKVKD
+663 
-674 DLANGTKLK
+674 
-683 VIGTVEG
+683 
-690 TFTGFA
+690 
-696 KTASGN
+696 
-702 REQYNFRWTA
+702 
-712 EQAPLGT
+712 
-719 DIEQTLGDDTTIQYT
+719 
-734 ILVKE
+734 
-739 KDAKLVQYNGVLP
+739 
-752 GDILIGDD
+752 
-760 TGHDKLHEE
+760 
-769 KAGAEIEYTGKIG
+769 GKIG

-808 IESTFTTKIALEN
+808 IESTFTTKITLED

-868 NDVNSVPDILDVKV
+868 NDVNSVPDVLDVKV

-888 DNLANGTKL
+888 DNLANNTKL
-897 KVVGTVEGTFKGF
+897 KVVGTVEGTFTGF

-918 EQYDFKWTAE
+918 EQYDFKWKAE

-946 QYTILV
+946 QYTI
-952 KEKDAKLVQYNGVL
+952 
-966 PGDIL
+966 
-971 IGDDTGHDK
+971 
-980 LHEEKAGN
+980 
-988 EIEYTGK
+988 
-995 IGVASIKDHIQR
+995 
-1007 LANNYGGDINT
+1007 
-1018 ITLNDIE
+1018 
-1025 STFTTKITLEDGLDI
+1025 
-1040 SNVTEAIFTDNNLF
+1040 
-1054 EIKEFSKSGNVV
+1054 
-1066 TVKYGLKKNYTKFT
+1066 
-1080 DLLTDVTNVP
+1080 
-1090 DVLEIK
+1090 
-1096 LPKVK
+1096 
-1101 VKDDLANG
+1101 
-1109 TKLKVV
+1109 
-1115 GTVEGTFKGF
+1115 
-1125 AKTASGNREQYDFKW
+1125 
-1140 TAEQVPSG
+1140 
-1148 IDIEQ
+1148 
-1153 AAGDTTTIQYTV
+1153 

-1189 GNEGTTVRQLTEKG
+1189 GNEGATVRQLTEKG

>member
-1 MLVLILGGILGL
+1 MKNKNFIIKIVMLVLILGGILGL

-172 DKYNVNFYSGTAT
+172 DIYNVNFYSGTAT

-217 YGQGFYIDGGSQII
+217 YGQGFYIGGDSKII
-231 DSYLYMKEPRGY
+231 DSYLYMKDPKGRW
-243 FYNTNST
+243 FNTNST

-306 NTGIVELAG
+306 NTGIVELTG

-484 PKDPTREGYTFLGWK
+484 PKDPTREGYTFLGWE
-499 LKDSTDSFNADA
+499 LKDSTDSFNTDVAV
-511 TIKENLVYE
+511 KEDLIYE
-520 AKWEKDSTPVDFEG
+520 AKWDKNPTPKNFEG

-674 DLANGTKLK
+674 DLANNTKLK

-719 DIEQTLGDDTTIQYT
+719 DIEQTAGDDTTIQYT

-808 IESTFTTKIALEN
+808 IESTFTTKITLED

-856 LKKQYTKFTDLL
+856 LKKQYTKFADLL
-868 NDVNSVPDILDVKV
+868 NDVNSVPDVLDVKV

-888 DNLANGTKL
+888 DNLANNTKL
-897 KVVGTVEGTFKGF
+897 KVVGTVEGTFTGF

-918 EQYDFKWTAE
+918 EQYDFKWKAE

-935 IEQTAGDDTTI
+935 IEQT
-946 QYTILV
+946 
-952 KEKDAKLVQYNGVL
+952 
-966 PGDIL
+966 
-971 IGDDTGHDK
+971 
-980 LHEEKAGN
+980 
-988 EIEYTGK
+988 
-995 IGVASIKDHIQR
+995 
-1007 LANNYGGDINT
+1007 
-1018 ITLNDIE
+1018 
-1025 STFTTKITLEDGLDI
+1025 
-1040 SNVTEAIFTDNNLF
+1040 
-1054 EIKEFSKSGNVV
+1054 
-1066 TVKYGLKKNYTKFT
+1066 
-1080 DLLTDVTNVP
+1080 
-1090 DVLEIK
+1090 
-1096 LPKVK
+1096 
-1101 VKDDLANG
+1101 
-1109 TKLKVV
+1109 
-1115 GTVEGTFKGF
+1115 
-1125 AKTASGNREQYDFKW
+1125 
-1140 TAEQVPSG
+1140 
-1148 IDIEQ
+1148 
-1153 AAGDTTTIQYTV
+1153 AGDTTTIQYTV

-1189 GNEGTTVRQLTEKG
+1189 GNEGATVRQLTEKG

>member
-1 MLVLILGGILGL
+1 MKNKNFIIKIVMLVLILGGILGL

-172 DKYNVNFYSGTAT
+172 DIYNVNFYSGTAT

-217 YGQGFYIDGGSQII
+217 YGQGFYIGGDSKII
-231 DSYLYMKEPRGY
+231 DSYLYMKDPKGRW
-243 FYNTNST
+243 FNTNST

-306 NTGIVELAG
+306 NTGIVELTG

-484 PKDPTREGYTFLGWK
+484 PKDPTREGYTFLGWE
-499 LKDSTDSFNADA
+499 LKDSTDSFNTDVAV
-511 TIKENLVYE
+511 KEDLIYE
-520 AKWEKDSTPVDFEG
+520 AKWDKNPTPKNFEG

-674 DLANGTKLK
+674 DLANNTKLK

-808 IESTFTTKIALEN
+808 IESTFTTKITLED
-821 GLDISNVTNATFTNN
+821 GLDISNVTNATFTN
-836 NLFEIKEFSKSGNE
+836 
-850 ITVKFG
+850 
-856 LKKQYTKFTDLL
+856 
-868 NDVNSVPDILDVKV
+868 
-882 PKVKVK
+882 
-888 DNLANGTKL
+888 
-897 KVVGTVEGTFKGF
+897 
-910 AKTASGSR
+910 
-918 EQYDFKWTAE
+918 
-928 QEPSGKD
+928 
-935 IEQTAGDDTTI
+935 
-946 QYTILV
+946 
-952 KEKDAKLVQYNGVL
+952 
-966 PGDIL
+966 
-971 IGDDTGHDK
+971 
-980 LHEEKAGN
+980 
-988 EIEYTGK
+988 
-995 IGVASIKDHIQR
+995 
-1007 LANNYGGDINT
+1007 
-1018 ITLNDIE
+1018 
-1025 STFTTKITLEDGLDI
+1025 
-1040 SNVTEAIFTDNNLF
+1040 NNLF

-1101 VKDDLANG
+1101 VKEDLANG

-1115 GTVEGTFKGF
+1115 GTVEGTFTGF

-1140 TAEQVPSG
+1140 TAEQEPSG
-1148 IDIEQ
+1148 KDIEQ

-1189 GNEGTTVRQLTEKG
+1189 GNEGATVRQLTEKG

-1459 TLRAKDKPIIP
+1459 TLRVKDKPIIP

>member
-1 MLVLILGGILGL
+1 MKNKNFIIKIVMLVLILGGILGL

-60 NGTLKVKSFDKQS
+60 NGTLKVKSFDKS
-73 GIVFN
+73 SDIVFN

-135 GNYILENNASDQYGK
+135 GNYILENNASDRYGK

-159 GSSGRDKLVLKAN
+159 GSSGRDKLVIKAN

-205 LTMTNTSMTLSG
+205 LTMSNTSMTLSG
-217 YGQGFYIDGGSQII
+217 YGMGFYIDGGSQII

-306 NTGIVELAG
+306 NTGIVELTG

-458 QDNTSNDKVLRTYR
+458 QDNTSNDKVLKTYR

-484 PKDPTREGYTFLGWK
+484 PKNPTREGYTFLGWE
-499 LKDSTDSFNADA
+499 LKDSTDSFNTDVAV
-511 TIKENLVYE
+511 KEDLIYE
-520 AKWEKDSTPVDFEG
+520 AKWDKNPTPKNFEG
-534 TLPGDILI
+534 TLL
-542 GEDTGHDK
+542 
-550 LHEEK
+550 
-555 AGAEIEYIG
+555 
-564 KIGVGPIKDR
+564 
-574 ILMLARDY
+574 
-582 GGDIDTITLNDIES
+582 
-596 TFTTKIT
+596 
-603 LEDGLDISKVDSATF
+603 
-618 TNNDLFEIKD
+618 
-628 FSKSGNE
+628 
-635 ITVKFGLKKQYTKF
+635 
-649 TELLRDVRNVPDIL
+649 
-663 DIKVPKVKVKD
+663 
-674 DLANGTKLK
+674 
-683 VIGTVEG
+683 
-690 TFTGFA
+690 
-696 KTASGN
+696 
-702 REQYNFRWTA
+702 
-712 EQAPLGT
+712 
-719 DIEQTLGDDTTIQYT
+719 
-734 ILVKE
+734 
-739 KDAKLVQYNGVLP
+739 

-868 NDVNSVPDILDVKV
+868 NDVNSVPDVLDVKV

-897 KVVGTVEGTFKGF
+897 KVVGTVEGTFTGF
-910 AKTASGSR
+910 AKA
-918 EQYDFKWTAE
+918 
-928 QEPSGKD
+928 
-935 IEQTAGDDTTI
+935 
-946 QYTILV
+946 
-952 KEKDAKLVQYNGVL
+952 
-966 PGDIL
+966 
-971 IGDDTGHDK
+971 
-980 LHEEKAGN
+980 
-988 EIEYTGK
+988 
-995 IGVASIKDHIQR
+995 
-1007 LANNYGGDINT
+1007 
-1018 ITLNDIE
+1018 
-1025 STFTTKITLEDGLDI
+1025 
-1040 SNVTEAIFTDNNLF
+1040 
-1054 EIKEFSKSGNVV
+1054 
-1066 TVKYGLKKNYTKFT
+1066 
-1080 DLLTDVTNVP
+1080 
-1090 DVLEIK
+1090 
-1096 LPKVK
+1096 
-1101 VKDDLANG
+1101 
-1109 TKLKVV
+1109 
-1115 GTVEGTFKGF
+1115 
-1125 AKTASGNREQYDFKW
+1125 ASGNREQYDFKW
-1140 TAEQVPSG
+1140 TAEQEPSG

-1208 DIKTKLEENSNHH
+1208 DIKTKLEENSNHY

-1459 TLRAKDKPIIP
+1459 TLRVKDKPII
-1470 NKPNK
+1470 PNK